1 MEEVIVDERACCM
14 LLFLRVAS
22 LFPLF
27 FAASGLRTVPHES
40 GSGIA
45 TPCLETRWYG
55 LEIMSV
61 KERVK
66 RCTHAQIF
74 CALKRRLGLAER
86 SCYSI
91 RTWTAANGRQRELE
105 IMRVRYTAQCLRSN
119 YLWSLLMSCQ
129 NPADDIWLPA
139 CLRERGLS
147 FAPSRSNKP
156 SPSASEIINVA
167 AFQTSSFQL
176 LLSSLLT
183 I

>member
-1 MEEVIVDERACCM
+1 MSQREKKKKESSDGGGYCRWESALHAAFSPGCLSVPS
-14 LLFLRVAS
+14 F
-22 LFPLF
+22 F

-119 YLWSLLMSCQ
+119 SLSLITPDVMSESGR
-129 NPADDIWLPA
+129 WHLT
-139 CLRERGLS
+139 
-147 FAPSRSNKP
+147 
-156 SPSASEIINVA
+156 ASVSEGTGAVFCRI
-167 AFQTSSFQL
+167 S
-176 LLSSLLT
+176 
-183 I
+183 